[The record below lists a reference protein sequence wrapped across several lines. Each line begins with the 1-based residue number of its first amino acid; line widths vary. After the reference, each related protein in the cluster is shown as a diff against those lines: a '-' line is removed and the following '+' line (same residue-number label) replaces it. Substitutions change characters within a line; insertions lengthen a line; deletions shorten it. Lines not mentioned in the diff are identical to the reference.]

1 MRIRI
6 QNTKKERKRERK
18 EADVPSCSVSV
29 VGEKV
34 GERAVAGL
42 VTSPGGEGLVTH
54 ATEVKQLIT
63 REGRENYVKE
73 LAETKFSRNSEEKFL
88 KMVLRNRNFCA
99 LLKKPKTKIL
109 LV

>member
-6 QNTKKERKRERK
+6 QNTEKERERERK

-54 ATEVKQLIT
+54 ATGVKQGAHHQ
-63 REGRENYVKE
+63 GR
-73 LAETKFSRNSEEKFL
+73 
-88 KMVLRNRNFCA
+88 
-99 LLKKPKTKIL
+99 
-109 LV
+109 